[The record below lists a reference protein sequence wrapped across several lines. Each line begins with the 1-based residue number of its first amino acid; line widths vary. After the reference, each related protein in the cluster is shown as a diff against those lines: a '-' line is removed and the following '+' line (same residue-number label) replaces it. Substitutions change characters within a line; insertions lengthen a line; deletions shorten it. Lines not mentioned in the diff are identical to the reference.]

1 MYSKAEV
8 DSMSFN
14 FKVTGGEALLALA
27 ACERTTSLIGGAE
40 TKPGQ
45 NMTFAY
51 GAVGRLFPLDM
62 EDLGWQDTPCA
73 NLSVEVQRVLTRPG
87 VYRYHCT
94 IQPDVKAV
102 LS

>member
-1 MYSKAEV
+1 
-8 DSMSFN
+8 MSHN
-14 FKVTGGEALLALA
+14 FKVTGAEALLALA
-27 ACERTTSLIGGAE
+27 ACERTTSLAGGGE

-62 EDLGWQDTPCA
+62 EDLGWRDTPSA

-87 VYRYHCT
+87 IYRYQCT
-94 IQPDVKAV
+94 IQPDVKGV

>member
-1 MYSKAEV
+1 
-8 DSMSFN
+8 MSRN
-14 FKVTGGEALLALA
+14 FTVTGAEALIAIA
-27 ACERTTSLIGGAE
+27 ACERTTSLAGWAE

-51 GAVGRLFPLDM
+51 GAVGRLFPPDM
-62 EDLGWQDTPCA
+62 EDLSWRESPGA

>member
-1 MYSKAEV
+1 
-8 DSMSFN
+8 MSFN
-14 FKVTGGEALLALA
+14 FKATGAEALIALA

-51 GAVGRLFPLDM
+51 GAVGRLFPGDM
-62 EDLGWQDTPCA
+62 EDLGWADTPAA

-87 VYRYHCT
+87 VYRYQCT
-94 IQPDVKAV
+94 IQPNAKGV

>member
-1 MYSKAEV
+1 
-8 DSMSFN
+8 MSPN
-14 FKVTGGEALLALA
+14 FKITGAEALLAIA
-27 ACERTTSLIGGAE
+27 ACERTTSLSGWAE

-51 GAVGRLFPLDM
+51 GAVGRLFPADM
-62 EDLGWQDTPCA
+62 EDLSWRDGANA
-73 NLSVEVQRVLTRPG
+73 NLSVEVQRVMTRPG

-94 IQPDVKAV
+94 IQPDVKGV

>member
-1 MYSKAEV
+1 MSPHFKA
-8 DSMSFN
+8 
-14 FKVTGGEALLALA
+14 TGAEALLAIA
-27 ACERTTSLIGGAE
+27 ACERTTSLTGSAE

-51 GAVGRLFPLDM
+51 GAIGRLLADIDDPSPSDNS
-62 EDLGWQDTPCA
+62 GTQ
-73 NLSVEVQRVLTRPG
+73 LSVDVHRVLTRPG

-94 IQPDVKAV
+94 IQPDLKGV

>member
-1 MYSKAEV
+1 
-8 DSMSFN
+8 MSPN
-14 FKVTGGEALLALA
+14 FTVTGAEAVLAIA
-27 ACERTTSLIGGAE
+27 ACERTTSLTGWAE

-51 GAVGRLFPLDM
+51 GAVGRLFPPDM
-62 EDLGWQDTPCA
+62 DDLSWRDSRGAQ
-73 NLSVEVQRVLTRPG
+73 LSVQVQRVLTRPG

-94 IQPDVKAV
+94 IQPDVKGV